1 MTEAMPLTSHAM
13 PIAPKSDEKR
23 RAALSFVREAFAEA
37 RLDGLDID
45 CMAQAAL
52 FTAFL
57 EMVTTLWRG
66 GDRPPSPTIWP
77 AASGMAKSQHRP
89 HPPLARFPIRWKH
102 LMDQNSRQFDRLNI
116 VLSLQSVQLERNML

>member
-57 EMVTTLWRG
+57 EMVTTYG
-66 GDRPPSPTIWP
+66 EDAT
-77 AASGMAKSQHRP
+77 AAFADH
-89 HPPLARFPIRWKH
+89 LAGRIRDGEFSTARIRH
-102 LMDQNSRQFDRLNI
+102 
-116 VLSLQSVQLERNML
+116 